1 MTEFMNVVIEDAVFV
16 TTLLLCLYGLVS
28 CYKYMKTVAGADLLI
43 AGLLFYGI
51 SILFAL
57 GTTGFETS
65 FFENFTRVSVLDQY
79 SYMYFLGVVP
89 RLGLILVIVGL
100 FRMAEGVKE

>member
-1 MTEFMNVVIEDAVFV
+1 MIENIAIAIEDIMFV
-16 TTLLLCLYGLVS
+16 ALLLLCLYGLVS
-28 CYKYMKTVAGADLLI
+28 CYRHTKTVAGADLLV

-57 GTTGFETS
+57 GASGFGAS
-65 FFENFTRVSVLDQY
+65 YFENFSRVALLDQH

-100 FRMAEGVKE
+100 FRMAGTVKE